1 MYFALDNDMEITTD
15 RYVISRLGR
24 EKRAFYANILI
35 SAVKSRKKQVV
46 FYYYFKNNIIKER
59 VEAIM
64 KFKKL
69 TVGALVVTLL
79 VPSCMFTV
87 FATTDTIITGVELE
101 QMELTIESVENG
113 EPTKQMEDISIEIPW
128 EKLEPYVVSHI
139 ETRAADSYEITDYKY
154 VTYGKEPPEIITVT
168 TEKNGETYKG
178 TLELQR
184 HIYDASTDKYTGYYS
199 GTVYAQ

>member
-1 MYFALDNDMEITTD
+1 MYFALDNDMEITAD

-87 FATTDTIITGVELE
+87 FATTDTIITGQKLDN
-101 QMELTIESVENG
+101 LDITIVNAEYG
-113 EPTKQMEDISIEIPW
+113 EPAEQMEDISIEIPW
-128 EKLEPYVVSHI
+128 EELKPYTSQD
-139 ETRAADSYEITDYKY
+139 TQRAASSQKISNYKY
-154 VTYGKEPPEIITVT
+154 ITYGKTPPTNLEISTKIDG
-168 TEKNGETYKG
+168 KTYIG
-178 TLELQR
+178 TLKR
-184 HIYDASTDKYTGYYS
+184 TRYTYDDSTDKYTGYYS
-199 GTVYAQ
+199 GTVYVQ